1 VRKAAWSVGVERWG
15 TAAAMPR
22 DLSPVNSPLPHASTP
37 GAALRSW
44 SAVFK
49 ALLLAAGGG

>member
-1 VRKAAWSVGVERWG
+1 MRKAAWSVGVERWG